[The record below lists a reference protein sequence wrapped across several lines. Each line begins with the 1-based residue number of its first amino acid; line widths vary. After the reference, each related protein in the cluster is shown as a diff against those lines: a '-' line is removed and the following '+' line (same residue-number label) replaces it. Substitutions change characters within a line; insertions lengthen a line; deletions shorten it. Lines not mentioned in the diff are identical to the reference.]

1 MSTDGTSRRVLLV
14 GSLPYQDE
22 ASAMAR
28 ACELAGDRLI
38 ALPDGEIGERSDRY
52 PAGDRSQWTAG
63 LTGRLAAED
72 SLFAVV
78 QAGTTNERGF
88 PADWDSVT
96 RLRPRV
102 GPAELGRSLRL
113 GYDTFPR
120 RTWPHFERLRASLG
134 RPDLRMQVGLPT
146 GFGVAA
152 GFLSPP
158 RALRYAPVFAA
169 CVAREATAVVQ
180 SIGAGNLLFQIEAP
194 AEVVAAHRLPRPAVG
209 VPTGPVIDLVK
220 RLPAEVPVGLHLCF
234 ADLSNTAAIT
244 PSRFGRLV
252 AFTNALARRWPP
264 THDLAYVHLPFAA
277 GTEPAPT
284 DPTAYRAL
292 RRLALPP
299 GTRLVAGFVH
309 EQPPLETLE
318 ALLATI
324 EQARRAQVDT
334 ATACGLGRRT
344 PETADELIR
353 RCHDLARSL
362 AGGDAVGV

>member
-1 MSTDGTSRRVLLV
+1 MSAESATRQVLLV
-14 GSLPYQDE
+14 GSLPYADE
-22 ASAMAR
+22 ASVMAR

-38 ALPDGEIGERSDRY
+38 ALPDGEIGERSDQY

-63 LTGRLAAED
+63 LAGRLADEA
-72 SLFAVV
+72 SLFDVV
-78 QAGTTNERGF
+78 DEGTTNEQGF
-88 PADWDSVT
+88 PVDFDSAT

-102 GPAELGRSLRL
+102 GPAELGGRLRL
-113 GYDTFPR
+113 GYDAFSR
-120 RTWPHFERLRASLG
+120 RTWPHIERLRASLG

-158 RALRYAPVFAA
+158 RALRYAPAFAA
-169 CVAREATAVVQ
+169 CVAREAAAVVQ
-180 SIGAGNLLFQIEAP
+180 SIGAGDLLFQIEAP

-209 VPTGPVIDLVK
+209 IPTGPIIDLVK
-220 RLPAEVPVGLHLCF
+220 RLPTEVSIGIHLCF

-252 AFTNALARRWPP
+252 AFANALARRWPP
-264 THDLAYVHLPFAA
+264 THDLAYVHLPFVA
-277 GTEPAPT
+277 GTSPAPT
-284 DPTAYRAL
+284 DLTAYRAL
-292 RRLALPP
+292 RRLALPS

-309 EQPPLETLE
+309 EQPPLESLE

-324 EQARRAQVDT
+324 EQARGAQVDI

-353 RCHDLARSL
+353 RCSHLA
-362 AGGDAVGV
+362 AVAQPSQI

>member
-1 MSTDGTSRRVLLV
+1 MSAGSTQRRVLLV
-14 GSLPYQDE
+14 GSLPYADE

-63 LTGRLAAED
+63 LAGRLAAEG
-72 SLFAVV
+72 SLFDVV
-78 QAGTTNERGF
+78 EAGKTNEQGF
-88 PADWDSVT
+88 PADWDSTT

-113 GYDTFPR
+113 GYGTFPR

-152 GFLSPP
+152 DFLSPP
-158 RALRYAPVFAA
+158 RALRYAPAFAA

-180 SIGAGNLLFQIEAP
+180 SVGAGNLLFQIEAP

-209 VPTGPVIDLVK
+209 VPTGPIIDLVK
-220 RLPAEVPVGLHLCF
+220 RLPAEVSIGIHLCF

-252 AFTNALARRWPP
+252 AFANAIARRWPRS
-264 THDLAYVHLPFAA
+264 HELAYMHLPFAA
-277 GTEPAPT
+277 GASPAPT
-284 DPTAYRAL
+284 DPAAYRAL
-292 RRLALPP
+292 RHLALPA
-299 GTRLVAGFVH
+299 GTRPVAGFVH
-309 EQPPLETLE
+309 EGPTLESLE
-318 ALLATI
+318 ALLSTI
-324 EQARRAQVDT
+324 ETARGTQVDV
-334 ATACGLGRRT
+334 ACAYGLGRRT
-344 PETADELIR
+344 TEVADELIR
-353 RCHDLARSL
+353 RCHHLA
-362 AGGDAVGV
+362 AVPQAS